1 MPCRGAEGPPEPAPP
16 ARSRYPN
23 IGGFCRGSGPN
34 TLPRSGNRCGPVARP
49 VRARPGP
56 RGATGSG
63 SMAAIP
69 GTLLC
74 RLRAC
79 GPALPDPGG
88 GVRDRMSE
96 RIFAPRPAFRA
107 RRCHVR
113 EEDSGRH
120 RAAATPDRRA
130 EAARTAT
137 RRRYSDR
144 CAGLPGAGSGA
155 LRIGIALDSS
165 YYRLL
170 SSPKPHC
177 PAWRSG
183 RRPYEPI
190 AAVPWN
196 TPTFRVLQAPSPH
209 PPGMPASRIIALDS
223 CF

>member
-1 MPCRGAEGPPEPAPP
+1 
-16 ARSRYPN
+16 
-23 IGGFCRGSGPN
+23 
-34 TLPRSGNRCGPVARP
+34 VARP
-49 VRARPGP
+49 VRAGPGP

-63 SMAAIP
+63 SMAAILADSSVPKDGPCGAMRRPAGGHHRSPLAP
-69 GTLLC
+69 GAVPGRL
-74 RLRAC
+74 LRALRPC
-79 GPALPDPGG
+79 GPAPPGPGG